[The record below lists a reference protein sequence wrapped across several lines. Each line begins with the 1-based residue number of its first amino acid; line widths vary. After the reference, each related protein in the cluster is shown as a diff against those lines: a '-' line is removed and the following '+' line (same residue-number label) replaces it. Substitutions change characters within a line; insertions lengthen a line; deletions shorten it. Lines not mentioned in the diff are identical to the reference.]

1 MEALCAPGGNGR
13 SLPGIRRAIRAR
25 LAVVYEEV
33 VIIDTSAVVLSD
45 WTPIAS
51 PANRWGLS

>member
-1 MEALCAPGGNGR
+1 MPGVR
-13 SLPGIRRAIRAR
+13 KAIRAR